1 ILPNLRPSHSAA
13 GSVAAA
19 EALEA
24 PASPTATDSE
34 APRATISAEQEQA
47 GLIQAIRTLQEH
59 IANGGRPAMS
69 AAGQFAASPGPVHAH
84 AHSEALGQIS
94 HPMHS
99 PGSPAAPGGMIAAP
113 LVYSNQQLVTALQDL
128 QSHAL
133 ALTTGASNVPGGAA
147 PPSVQQVSQQLARQ
161 LQEQSPDGQVDPTD
175 MHTIELVG
183 MLFDYML
190 SDEQLPDSVKALLS
204 YLHTPFLKMAFL
216 DASFFEKAEHPA
228 RLLLNNLA
236 EAGTRWVSNDGTSQY
251 DIFAKIKQ
259 IVSRVLEDFENDV
272 RLFAEL
278 LLEFS
283 AYMKKIAR
291 RQDLLE
297 KRAME
302 KAEGE
307 DKLREVK
314 LRVNREIRSRTD
326 GKELP
331 SAVLLLLLQPWSDY
345 LAFLL
350 LRYGDKSES

>member
-1 ILPNLRPSHSAA
+1 
-13 GSVAAA
+13 
-19 EALEA
+19 
-24 PASPTATDSE
+24 
-34 APRATISAEQEQA
+34 
-47 GLIQAIRTLQEH
+47 
-59 IANGGRPAMS
+59 
-69 AAGQFAASPGPVHAH
+69 
-84 AHSEALGQIS
+84 
-94 HPMHS
+94 
-99 PGSPAAPGGMIAAP
+99 
-113 LVYSNQQLVTALQDL
+113 
-128 QSHAL
+128 HAL

-175 MHTIELVG
+175 MHTIDLVG

-350 LRYGDKSES
+350 LRYGDKSESWSRAVAAVDEVLWSIDSAEDMDRDSRLDRLDNLLDLIESGFETIGYDQGKRSEE